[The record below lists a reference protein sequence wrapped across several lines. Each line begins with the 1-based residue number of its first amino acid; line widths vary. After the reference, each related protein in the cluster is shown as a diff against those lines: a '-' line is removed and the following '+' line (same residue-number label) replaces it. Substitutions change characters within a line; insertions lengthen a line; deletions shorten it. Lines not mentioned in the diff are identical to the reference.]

1 LGIIIAPVDVPLN
14 FMIRILL
21 FNFLLVAA
29 LPVFAQND
37 SISLVT
43 EPVIDSSI
51 IIAASTREQSK
62 VQVRWTV
69 TDLPGIEYFAIE
81 RASNDRGF
89 EVVGLIKYSTG
100 KPWAEWIDEAPLP
113 GKNVYRLKIVNTNA
127 APTFTLSVIAMLSG
141 DLSFKFYPNPV
152 DNMLIMRSNSPYEIQ
167 LIDHK
172 GQLRLPVIKLNGLQT
187 LNVSSLEKGI
197 YFLRIQNKLT
207 SIVTQETL
215 MKN

>member
-1 LGIIIAPVDVPLN
+1 
-14 FMIRILL
+14 MIRILL
-21 FNFLLVAA
+21 FTSLLLAA
-29 LPVFAQND
+29 LNLSAQND
-37 SISLVT
+37 SISPVM
-43 EPVIDSSI
+43 ESVIDSTI

-69 TDLPGIEYFAIE
+69 TDLPGIEYFTIE
-81 RASNDRGF
+81 RASNDRAF

-113 GKNVYRLKIVNTNA
+113 GKNVYRVKIVNTNA
-127 APTFTLSVIAMLSG
+127 PPTFTLSVTAMLSG

-152 DNMLIMRSNSPYEIQ
+152 DNMLILRSNSPYEIQ
-167 LIDHK
+167 IIDGN
-172 GQLRLPVIKLNGLQT
+172 GQVRLPVIKLNGLQT

-207 SIVTQETL
+207 SIVTQERL

>member
-1 LGIIIAPVDVPLN
+1 
-14 FMIRILL
+14 MIRILL
-21 FNFLLVAA
+21 FTSLLLAA

-37 SISLVT
+37 SISQAVET
-43 EPVIDSSI
+43 VIDSTI

-69 TDLPGIEYFAIE
+69 TDLPGIEYFTIE

-89 EVVGLIKYSTG
+89 EVVGLIKYSAG
-100 KPWAEWIDEAPLP
+100 KPWAEWLDEAPLP
-113 GKNVYRLKIVNTNA
+113 GKNVYRVKVVNTNA
-127 APTFTLSVIAMLSG
+127 PPTFTFAVTAMLSG

-167 LIDHK
+167 IIDNK

-187 LNVSSLEKGI
+187 LNVASLEKGI